1 MTVERSRPRLRVG
14 FPITGCPDLGG
25 PLPPPRSSQIGVRLS
40 DVHPKASQI
49 GVDLTHSGID
59 RRRLEARFGFW
70 FG

>member
-1 MTVERSRPRLRVG
+1 
-14 FPITGCPDLGG
+14 
-25 PLPPPRSSQIGVRLS
+25 LS